1 MPDAAPLTPDPLP
14 ALVEDIARHDLDAL
28 LREVA
33 GYDLD
38 ALLHEVAPAH
48 D

>member
-1 MPDAAPLTPDPLP
+1 MTDPLLA
-14 ALVEDIARHDLDAL
+14 ALLDELARRDLDAL

-38 ALLHEVAPAH
+38 ALLREVQAAGPESPH
-48 D
+48 